1 MTSRT
6 LVNLT
11 EDKRKIHGRNKRND
25 VRQNPIK
32 KYIKMK
38 ANDC

>member
-25 VRQNPIK
+25 VRQNPTKK
-32 KYIKMK
+32 KYKNK
-38 ANDC
+38 GK